1 MMDVAIDLKLNA
13 KMMDKQAAKIEAQEK
28 ATRKKILDALNKG
41 QTENAKIF
49 AETAIS
55 SKKEA
60 QNTRRFAAKMG
71 ALSMKIESAAR
82 TQQMSEQLKSSV
94 PALTTAMKQME
105 KMGVAGS
112 VAEFEKVFEDMEVK
126 TGEIGQAMDNVMATS
141 TDATE
146 VEALLGEI
154 SSAHVIGEGG
164 VIQGQKVGMGAI
176 ANPAAQEQVAEMDDI
191 QKRMDA
197 LK

>member
-1 MMDVAIDLKLNA
+1 MMDVAIELKLNA
-13 KMMDKQAAKIEAQEK
+13 KMMDKQATKIEAQEK
-28 ATRKKILDALNKG
+28 ATRKKIVEALNKG

-49 AETAIS
+49 AETAIGAR
-55 SKKEA
+55 KEA

-105 KMGVAGS
+105 KMGIAGS
-112 VAEFEKVFEDMEVK
+112 VNEFEKVFEDMEVK

-154 SSAHVIGEGG
+154 SSAHVIGAGG
-164 VIQGQKVGMGAI
+164 VVQGQKVGMGAI
-176 ANPAAQEQVAEMDDI
+176 ANPAAQEAVEEMDDI

>member
-1 MMDVAIDLKLNA
+1 MDVAIELKLNA
-13 KMMDKQAAKIEAQEK
+13 KMMDKQASKIEAQEK
-28 ATRKKILDALNKG
+28 ATRKKILTALNNG

-55 SKKEA
+55 TKKEA

-82 TQQMSEQLKSSV
+82 TQQMSEQLKASI

-126 TGEIGQAMDNVMATS
+126 TGEIGAAMDNVMATS
-141 TDATE
+141 TDASE

-154 SSAHVIGEGG
+154 SSAHAMGAGG
-164 VIQGQKVGMGAI
+164 VIQGQNVGMGAI
-176 ANPAAQEQVAEMDDI
+176 ANPAAQ
-191 QKRMDA
+191 
-197 LK
+197 